1 MGEGE
6 ALHSGEDGLL
16 QFGILGFQGGNE
28 GFDLLALGVAV
39 GGAGV
44 VDHRELEIE

>member
-6 ALHSGEDGLL
+6 ALQSGEDGLL